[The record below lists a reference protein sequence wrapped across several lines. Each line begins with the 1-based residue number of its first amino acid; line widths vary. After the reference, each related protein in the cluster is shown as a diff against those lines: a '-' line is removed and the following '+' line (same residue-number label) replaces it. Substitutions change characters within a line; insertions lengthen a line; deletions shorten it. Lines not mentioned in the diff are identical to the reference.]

1 MTYMSFM
8 ETEETYIGNIVIA
21 KGEEQPAG
29 MFGSL
34 GLAGANYYIWNGQTT
49 SSYCVVEG
57 IIFNILL

>member
-1 MTYMSFM
+1 M
-8 ETEETYIGNIVIA
+8 ETEETYIGNTVIA